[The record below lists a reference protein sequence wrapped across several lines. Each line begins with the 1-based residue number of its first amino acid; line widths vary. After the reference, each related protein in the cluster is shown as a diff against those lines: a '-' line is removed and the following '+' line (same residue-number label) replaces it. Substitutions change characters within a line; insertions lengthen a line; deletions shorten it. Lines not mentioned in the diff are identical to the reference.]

1 MFKKLFPPFFA
12 AASTVAVSA
21 AELQSI
27 PFRDA
32 DGKERTLKEFAGQVV
47 LIVNVASK
55 CGFTRQYA
63 GLEALYQKNKDAGLV
78 ILAFPCNDFGGQEP
92 GSIAEIRNFC
102 STNYNVTFP
111 IMDKVTIKGDA
122 RHPLYSAMPGNVMWN
137 FGKHLIG
144 RDGSHLSFFGS
155 RVKPD
160 SAEFTTAIEEAL
172 AAPKP

>member
-1 MFKKLFPPFFA
+1 MLKKWLTPFLA
-12 AASTVAVSA
+12 AASTATVAA
-21 AELQSI
+21 ADLQLI

-32 DGKERTLKEFAGQVV
+32 EGNRRTLKEYAGQVV

-63 GLEALYQKNKDAGLV
+63 GLEALYQTHKDAGFV
-78 ILAFPCNDFGGQEP
+78 VLAFPCNDFGGQEP

-111 IMDKVTIKGDA
+111 IMDKVTIRGDE
-122 RHPLYSAMPGNVMWN
+122 RHPLYAAMPGTVRWN

-144 RDGSHLSFFGS
+144 RDGKHVGFFGS

-160 SAEFTTAIEEAL
+160 AEELTTAIKKAL
-172 AAPKP
+172 AASNE